1 MTQEPMA
8 GTRLLRW
15 VGDILEV
22 RVSRSEKRRTAG
34 RMVFRTN
41 LGAAAVRQAE
51 VLAHVDEARL
61 ISGDDWHD
69 IPMEPCGRRRWRVR
83 IPLLEVGVFEG
94 KACFLPDDDPIPE
107 WPEGGNTVVK
117 VAPARTAA
125 GNMVYAAFVRQ
136 FGRHMAASEAPR
148 SHVREEAELDRAG
161 YTVIPP
167 SGTFRSLMRHLDHIC
182 GDLGFRNLLLLPIH
196 PTPTTFARM
205 GRYGSPFAGLDFLSI
220 DPALAEFDTKATPLD
235 QFRELVGAVHAR
247 GAALFMDLPA
257 NHTGWAATF
266 QTHHPEWYKRNADG
280 SFHSPGAWG
289 VTWEDLV
296 ELDYGRPE
304 LRRAIADVF
313 LHWCR
318 QGVDGFRCDAGYMI
332 PKAAWDVIVALVRR
346 EFPDTVFL
354 LEGLGGPME
363 TTAALIGDSGLDWA
377 YSELFQ
383 TYDRRAFEALL
394 PGMLALSESR
404 GPLVHFAETH
414 DNNRLA
420 ATSHAYARLRIA
432 LAALLSQQG
441 AFGVTAG
448 VEWFAREKIDV
459 HGCGG
464 LNWGAEENACA
475 LIRRL
480 NALLRC
486 HPLFGPG
493 TALEQLQQGG
503 GNVLAVLRR
512 RPGHAPL
519 LVLANLDWERSQT
532 VAFRGEGFPERKA
545 YDLLSG
551 EPCALDPAGT
561 PLAPGQVRCLSARPD
576 ALALAEG
583 ACHQRG
589 PAPVVEMSLRR
600 RRVMALRTL
609 LWLGESPDLEG
620 DLQALANRFIQDP
633 VAFTADPA
641 SGMPRAVRMRLP
653 ADFRREVCV
662 PPGFLLC
669 LTCASPFR
677 ATLSDTSGA
686 ALSGGEAIAL
696 ADGGYGLMLS
706 PRRSLDPVVGPP
718 RRTERLTLSAE
729 LYAPEGVLRRDAAVY
744 ALGGGETAGRVRRRF
759 SGLEVKA
766 LGDARALLTNGAG
779 AMAQIRLK
787 WGDLRSQ
794 YDCLLALNR
803 HPAVP
808 ADRQVFLTRCRAW
821 VLCNGFSAPLAGP
834 CLEHVTV
841 APDGSAAEWRFA
853 APCGMGRRVPIVLR
867 VALEPGANRVVLR
880 FRREKGVGPWRD
892 PADAVGLVLR
902 PDIEWR
908 NFHCKTKAYAGAER
922 DLPAATAHRAD
933 GFDFAPEPGVRL
945 AVTVPGAEWR
955 REEEWAYN
963 VAHPEEAARGQEPA
977 GDVWSPGWFHIELE
991 RGQEAVLTAGEPAA
1005 KAHRLPALAKALPS
1019 ASLPLREAMRQALR
1033 NYIVRRDAHKT
1044 VIAGYPWFLDW
1055 GRDTLIFLRG
1065 VAAAGDW
1072 ETVFDTLTEFG
1083 RFEKGG
1089 TLPNMIRGEDDANRE
1104 TVDAPLWFAVVCDD
1118 AIAALGAA
1126 RVLDHPCGGRI
1137 LRDVLV
1143 SIAEHYVRGTGN
1155 GIRVDPATGLVWS
1168 PAHYTWMDTNYPAG
1182 TPRNG
1187 YAVEVQALW
1196 VRLLDLLGREVAPK
1210 WGRLAAR
1217 VRRSF
1222 RELFPLPGGGLADC
1236 LYAEAGVG
1244 ARQAEP
1250 DDAVRPNQLYAV
1262 TLGLLRGDKALAASV
1277 LDATECLLLPGAI
1290 RTLADRPVR
1299 RALPIVR
1306 DGRLLNDP
1314 HNPYWGRYEGDE
1326 DTRRKPAYHNGT
1338 GWTLPFPL
1346 YAEAL
1351 LLVYGEAA
1359 RAPARAWL
1367 ASAELLANRDTVT
1380 QLPECVQGDAPHA
1393 PCGTGAQAWGVSEL
1407 FRVLSFAEAAPET
1420 EG

>member
-1 MTQEPMA
+1 MTQEPAA
-8 GTRLLRW
+8 GTQLLKW

-22 RVSRSEKRRTAG
+22 RVTRSEARRTAG

-41 LGAAAVRQAE
+41 LGAASVHQAE
-51 VLAHVDEARL
+51 VLAHVDEGRL
-61 ISGDDWHD
+61 IVGDDWHD
-69 IPMEPCGRRRWRVR
+69 LPMEPCGKRAWKVR

-94 KACFLPDDDPIPE
+94 KACFLPDGDPVPE
-107 WPEGGNTVVK
+107 WPEGGNTIIK
-117 VAPARTAA
+117 VAPAHTAA
-125 GNMVYAAFVRQ
+125 GNTLYAAFVRQ
-136 FGRHMAASEAPR
+136 FGQGMAAPKAPQPYA
-148 SHVREEAELDRAG
+148 REEAALDRAG

-167 SGTFRSLMRHLDHIC
+167 SGTFRALIRHLDHIH
-182 GDLGFRNLLLLPIH
+182 GELGFRELLLLPIH

-220 DPALAEFDTKATPLD
+220 DPALAEFDTAATPLD
-235 QFRELVGAVHAR
+235 QFHELVGAVHAR
-247 GAALFMDLPA
+247 GATLFMDLPA

-296 ELDYGRPE
+296 ELDYARPE

-313 LHWCR
+313 LYWCR

-346 EFPDTVFL
+346 EYPDTVFL
-354 LEGLGGPME
+354 LEGLGGPMA
-363 TTAALIGDSGLDWA
+363 TTEALIGVSGLDWA
-377 YSELFQ
+377 YSEVFQ
-383 TYDRRAFEALL
+383 TYDRRAFEAML
-394 PGMLALSESR
+394 PGMLALSERR

-420 ATSHAYARLRIA
+420 ATSPAFARLRMA
-432 LAALLSQQG
+432 LCALLSQQG
-441 AFGVTAG
+441 AFGITAG

-464 LNWGAEENACA
+464 LNWGAADNACA
-475 LIRRL
+475 LLRRL

-493 TALEQLQQGG
+493 TALAQSQRGG
-503 GNVLAVLRR
+503 GNVLAVVRR

-519 LVLANLDWERSQT
+519 LVLANLDWERPQS
-532 VAFRGEGFPERKA
+532 VAFRGEDFPGRVA
-545 YDLLSG
+545 YDLLAG
-551 EPCALDPAGT
+551 EPCALNPEGT
-561 PLAPGQVRCLSARPD
+561 PLAPGQVRCLSAHPD
-576 ALALAEG
+576 DLSLVAAA
-583 ACHQRG
+583 ACQRG
-589 PAPVVEMSLRR
+589 PAPVCGMSLRQ

-609 LWLGESPDLEG
+609 QWLGEDLDLGGDLE
-620 DLQALANRFIQDP
+620 ALANRFIQDP

-641 SGMPRAVRMRLP
+641 SGMPRAVRMTLP
-653 ADFRREVCV
+653 TDLRREVCV
-662 PPGFLLC
+662 PPGFLLFVS
-669 LTCASPFR
+669 CATPFR
-677 ATLSDTSGA
+677 ARLCDASGA
-686 ALSGGEAIAL
+686 AAAVGEAIAL

-706 PRRSLDPVVGPP
+706 PWRRAAPLPGTP
-718 RRTERLTLSAE
+718 RRTERLTFRVE
-729 LYAPEGVLRRDAAVY
+729 LHAPEGARRHASTVWAIG
-744 ALGGGETAGRVRRRF
+744 AGAIAGRVRRRF

-766 LGDARALLTNGAG
+766 LGDARALLTNGTG
-779 AMAQIRLK
+779 AMAQMRLK
-787 WGDLRSQ
+787 WGDIRSQ

-803 HPAVP
+803 HPTVP

-880 FRREKGVGPWRD
+880 FRREKGVGPWHD
-892 PADAVGLVLR
+892 PAISVGLVLR

-908 NFHCKTKAYAGAER
+908 NFHCKTKAYAGPER
-922 DLPAATAHRAD
+922 DWPAATTDRPD
-933 GFDFAPEPGVRL
+933 GFDFAPEPGARL
-945 AVTVPGAEWR
+945 AVTVRGATWH
-955 REEEWAYN
+955 REEAWTYN

-977 GDVWSPGWFHIELE
+977 GDLWSPGWFHIELE
-991 RGQEAVLTAGEPAA
+991 RGQEAVMVAGEPTA
-1005 KAHRLPALAKALPS
+1005 KVPRLPALTKALPS
-1019 ASLPLREAMRQALR
+1019 ASLPLREAMAQALR

-1065 VAAAGDW
+1065 AAAAGDW
-1072 ETVFDTLTEFG
+1072 ETVFDTLSEFG
-1083 RFEKGG
+1083 RLERGG

-1104 TVDAPLWFAVVCDD
+1104 TVDAPLWFAVVADD
-1118 AIAALGAA
+1118 AIAAHGAA
-1126 RVLDHPCGGRI
+1126 RVLGHPCGDRT

-1143 SIAEHYVRGTGN
+1143 SIAENYVKGTEN
-1155 GIRVDPATGLVWS
+1155 GIRVDPATALVWA

-1196 VRLLDLLGREVAPK
+1196 VRLLDLLGREVSPK
-1210 WGRLAAR
+1210 WARLAAR
-1217 VRRSF
+1217 ARRNF
-1222 RELFPLPGGGLADC
+1222 RALFPLPGGGLSDC

-1244 ARQAEP
+1244 ASAADP

-1262 TLGLLRGDKALAASV
+1262 TLGLLRDDKALAASV
-1277 LDATECLLLPGAI
+1277 LAATEGLLLPGAI

-1306 DGRLLNDP
+1306 DGRPLNDP

-1351 LLVYGEAA
+1351 FLTYGEPA
-1359 RAPARAWL
+1359 RAPACALL
-1367 ASAELLANRDTVT
+1367 ASAARLANRDTVT
-1380 QLPECVQGDAPHA
+1380 QLPECVMGDAPHT
-1393 PCGTGAQAWGVSEL
+1393 PCGTGAQAWGASEL
-1407 FRVLSFAEAAPET
+1407 LRVLNLVEPAP
-1420 EG
+1420 

>member
-1 MTQEPMA
+1 MTQEPAA
-8 GTRLLRW
+8 GAQLLKW
-15 VGDILEV
+15 VGDVLEV
-22 RVSRSEKRRTAG
+22 RVARGEARRKAG

-51 VLAHVDEARL
+51 VLAQVDEGRL
-61 ISGDDWHD
+61 ITGDDWHD
-69 IPMEPCGRRRWRVR
+69 IPMEPCGRREWRVR

-94 KACFLPDDDPIPE
+94 KACFLPDGDPIPE
-107 WPEGGNTVVK
+107 WPEGGNTVIK
-117 VAPARTAA
+117 VAPAHTAA
-125 GNMVYAAFVRQ
+125 GNMLYAAFVRQ
-136 FGRHMAASEAPR
+136 FGREMAASEAPR
-148 SHVREEAELDRAG
+148 AYARAREEATLDRAG

-167 SGTFRSLMRHLDHIC
+167 SGTFRALIRHLDHIH
-182 GDLGFRNLLLLPIH
+182 GELGFRGLLLLPIH

-235 QFRELVGAVHAR
+235 QFHELVGAVHAR
-247 GAALFMDLPA
+247 GATLFMDLPA

-296 ELDYGRPE
+296 ELDYARPE

-313 LHWCR
+313 LYWCR

-354 LEGLGGPME
+354 LEGLGGPMA
-363 TTAALIGDSGLDWA
+363 TTEALIGASGLDWA
-377 YSELFQ
+377 YSEVFQ
-383 TYDRRAFEALL
+383 TYDRRAFEAML
-394 PGMLALSESR
+394 PGMLALSERR

-420 ATSHAYARLRIA
+420 ATSHAFARLRMA
-432 LAALLSQQG
+432 LCALLSQQG
-441 AFGVTAG
+441 AFGITAG

-464 LNWGAEENACA
+464 LNWGAEENACV
-475 LIRRL
+475 LLRRL
-480 NALLRC
+480 NALLRS
-486 HPLFGPG
+486 HPLFGPD
-493 TALEQLQQGG
+493 TTLAQSQRGG
-503 GNVLAVLRR
+503 GNVLAVVRR

-519 LVLANLDWERSQT
+519 LVLANLDWERPQT
-532 VAFRGEGFPERKA
+532 IAFRGEDFPGREA
-545 YDLLSG
+545 YDLLAG
-551 EPCALDPAGT
+551 EPCAVDPEGT
-561 PLAPGQVRCLSARPD
+561 PLAPGQVRCLSARPED
-576 ALALAEG
+576 LSLVNAA
-583 ACHQRG
+583 ACQRG
-589 PAPVVEMSLRR
+589 PAPVHGMPLRL

-609 LWLGESPDLEG
+609 LWLGESPDLGG
-620 DLQALANRFIQDP
+620 DLEALATRFIQDP

-641 SGMPRAVRMRLP
+641 SGMPRAVRMTLP
-653 ADFRREVCV
+653 TDLRREVCV
-662 PPGFLLC
+662 PQGFLLC
-669 LTCASPFR
+669 VTGATPFR
-677 ATLSDTSGA
+677 AALCDASGA
-686 ALSGGEAIAL
+686 AVAVGVAIAL
-696 ADGGYGLMLS
+696 ADGGYGLMLA
-706 PRRSLDPVVGPP
+706 PRRRADPVGAPP
-718 RRTERLTLSAE
+718 RRTERLALSVE
-729 LYAPEGVLRRDAAVY
+729 LHAPEGVRRQCATVW
-744 ALGGGETAGRVRRRF
+744 ALGQGETAGKVRRRF

-766 LGDARALLTNGAG
+766 LGNARALLTNGAG
-779 AMAQIRLK
+779 AMAQMRLK

-803 HPAVP
+803 HPSVP

-853 APCGMGRRVPIVLR
+853 APCGMGRRVPIVLK
-867 VALEPGANRVVLR
+867 VALEPGANRVELR
-880 FRREKGVGPWRD
+880 FRREKGIGPWRD
-892 PADAVGLVLR
+892 PAVSVGLVLR

-908 NFHCKTKAYAGAER
+908 NFHCKTKAYAGPER
-922 DLPAATAHRAD
+922 DWPAATTDRPD

-945 AVTVPGAEWR
+945 AVTVAGAEWR

-991 RGQEAVLTAGEPAA
+991 RGQEAVMVAGEAMA
-1005 KAHRLPALAKALPS
+1005 KAPRIPALGKALPS
-1019 ASLPLREAMRQALR
+1019 APLPLREAMRLALR

-1065 VAAAGDW
+1065 AAAAGDW
-1072 ETVFDTLTEFG
+1072 ETVFDTLSEFG
-1083 RFEKGG
+1083 RLERGG
-1089 TLPNMIRGEDDANRE
+1089 TLPNMIRGDDDANRE
-1104 TVDAPLWFAVVCDD
+1104 TVDAPLWFAVVADD
-1118 AIAALGAA
+1118 AIAAHGAA
-1126 RVLDHPCGGRI
+1126 RVLGHPCGERT

-1143 SIAEHYVRGTGN
+1143 SIAEHYVKGTEN
-1155 GIRVDPATGLVWS
+1155 GIRVDPATGLVWA

-1210 WGRLAAR
+1210 WARLAAR
-1217 VRRSF
+1217 ARRSF
-1222 RELFPLPGGGLADC
+1222 RALFPLPGGGLSDC
-1236 LYAEAGVG
+1236 LYAEAGAG
-1244 ARQAEP
+1244 ARDADP
-1250 DDAVRPNQLYAV
+1250 DDAIRPNQLYAV
-1262 TLGLLRGDKALAASV
+1262 TLGLLRDDKPLAASV
-1277 LDATECLLLPGAI
+1277 LAATECLLLPGAI

-1306 DGRLLNDP
+1306 DGRPLNAP

-1351 LLVYGEAA
+1351 FLVYGEPA
-1359 RAPARAWL
+1359 REPARALL
-1367 ASAELLANRDTVT
+1367 ASAERLANRDTVT
-1380 QLPECVQGDAPHA
+1380 QLPECVMGDAPHA
-1393 PCGTGAQAWGVSEL
+1393 PCGTGAQAWGASEL
-1407 FRVLSFAEAAPET
+1407 LRALTLVEPAR
-1420 EG
+1420 